1 MGRDKGKIWDE
12 EVDKSYRKLK
22 NMTKEQYEEAERLS
36 AELKNLL
43 KQAFATEILQGSLH
57 KRLQTCIDNGCAV
70 FGKVTAKKPMPGL
83 PKCMLRTRGLRHI
96 MTRISRE
103 PQNF

>member
-43 KQAFATEILQGSLH
+43 KQAFATGDPAGELAQKTADLH
-57 KRLQTCIDNGCAV
+57 RQWLCC

>member
-1 MGRDKGKIWDE
+1 
-12 EVDKSYRKLK
+12 
-22 NMTKEQYEEAERLS
+22 MTKEQYEEAERLS

-43 KQAFATEILQGSLH
+43 KQAFATGDPAGELAQKTADLH
-57 KRLQTCIDNGCAV
+57 RQWLCC

-96 MTRISRE
+96 MTRSAGNRRILRMPFDLYGNE
-103 PQNF
+103 GRMILNYGY